1 MLNRRT
7 LAAWIILV
15 LVVGAAAVAWWLPRR
30 GPATPSAPASPSVR
44 VSRPASAGATP
55 KPSVSSAPAG
65 VPSAGVPRTPWTGT
79 VEKVNDGDTLD
90 VRTADGLHRVR
101 LVGIDAPELAHGS
114 PAQCGAQASK
124 VALRT
129 LAQGKEVTVVP
140 DQVGDVSDRFGRRL
154 AYVELPALI
163 WDCPR
168 WHLGTQRHGRRPRP
182 QCPLASSP
190 TRRPRPR
197 LARRKWAT
205 GRRALPRDADQRIPV
220 GRQRP

>member
-44 VSRPASAGATP
+44 MSRPASAGATP
-55 KPSVSSAPAG
+55 QPSVSSAPAG

-154 AYVELPALI
+154 AYVELAGTDLGLSQVALGYAEAWAPASAAVPSRLLTYSKASTTARAAKVGN
-163 WDCPR
+163 WAACPA
-168 WHLGTQRHGRRPRP
+168 QGR
-182 QCPLASSP
+182 
-190 TRRPRPR
+190 
-197 LARRKWAT
+197 
-205 GRRALPRDADQRIPV
+205 
-220 GRQRP
+220 